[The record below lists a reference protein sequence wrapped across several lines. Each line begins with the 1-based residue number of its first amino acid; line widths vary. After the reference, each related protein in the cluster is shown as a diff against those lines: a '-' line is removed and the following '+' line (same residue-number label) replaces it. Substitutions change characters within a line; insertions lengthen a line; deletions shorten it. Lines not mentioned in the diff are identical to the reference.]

1 MSDEQRAAV
10 VIQKAV
16 RGWMCR
22 KRLSRRSRC
31 LEFRLK
37 NFWPNRKPPVYR
49 KKARMSMRSLVEKK
63 VIMLQKH
70 VRGFLQRK
78 RYKELLIDKMLE
90 EQEDHF
96 RSQIET
102 IEKELNIHSETPKNL
117 KPIKVLK
124 PKDSN
129 RYLEL
134 PLPMSQRRSPS
145 KYKRNRP
152 ALFEY
157 DYYILAAIE
166 IQRIFRG
173 YLIRKTYGN
182 FKTLRKQVIKFQRI
196 YRQWR
201 QKKHGQLELA
211 ATLMTKQCSMLATSY
226 SSYQHLK
233 SLILTQDKQNKYIKF
248 ITHCENRLGEA
259 GVTSS
264 QCVNKYLEQRVR
276 ELEQEKQ
283 EQEAIYKDMIQS
295 YKVKYKGI
303 IADYLKGLKALKF
316 GMEIAQKSNYEHI
329 SKLVRNLAEVSR
341 DMDSESFCENS
352 TFLPDVSFIDKSSIN
367 II

>member
-22 KRLSRRSRC
+22 KRLSRRGKC

-37 NFWPNRKPPVYR
+37 NFWPKRKPPVYR

-63 VIMLQKH
+63 VVMIQKH

-102 IEKELNIHSETPKNL
+102 IEKELNIHSGTPKNS
-117 KPIKVLK
+117 KTATVLK

-182 FKTLRKQVIKFQRI
+182 FKTLRKQVIKFQRT

-259 GVTSS
+259 GVTNS
-264 QCVNKYLEQRVR
+264 QCVNKYLEQ
-276 ELEQEKQ
+276 
-283 EQEAIYKDMIQS
+283 S
-295 YKVKYKGI
+295 YKSKYKGI
-303 IADYLKGLKALKF
+303 IAEYLKGLKALKF